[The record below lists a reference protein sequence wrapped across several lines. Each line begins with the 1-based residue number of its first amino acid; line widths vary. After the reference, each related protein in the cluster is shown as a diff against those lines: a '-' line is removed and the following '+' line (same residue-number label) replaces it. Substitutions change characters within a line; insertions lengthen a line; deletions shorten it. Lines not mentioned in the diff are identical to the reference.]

1 MKTTIKFLTALL
13 FVLTTSVFYGQNRGI
28 AYQALI
34 FKPEA
39 KIYPG
44 VSHSNTPLVDT
55 EVCLR
60 FTFTDVRKNVEYQE
74 IIKIK
79 TDNYGLVNT
88 TIGTGQQIDGYV
100 ASFDQITWG
109 SERKMLMVELDVTG
123 NCTSFDI
130 ISNEPFLTVPFAQV
144 ANTISGVVGIAN
156 GGTGATNSTDARLN
170 LGLNNVNNTSD
181 LNKPISI
188 ATQAA
193 LNGKENT
200 SNKSTDGTLS
210 SNSDIKFPTEKA
222 VKTYVDSS
230 KSTLN
235 TIILNSVTSPA
246 GTSEGQMAYN
256 ANASSGLPVGPIF
269 WNGTKW
275 QAASTNSAT
284 NTTEGVLKLAGDLGG
299 TANAPTVPGL
309 TLKEDT
315 SNKSTDGTLSS
326 NSDIKF
332 PTEKAVKTYVDSS
345 KSTLNTIILNSVTSP
360 AGTSEGQMAYNANA
374 SSGLPVGPIFWNG
387 TKWQAASTNS
397 ATNTTEGV
405 LKLAGDLGG
414 TANAPTVPGLT
425 LKEDTSNKSTDGTLS
440 SNSDIKFP
448 TEKAVKTYVDNSS
461 TSAKGLQGTPISSST
476 PLTGQILRFDGTNWV
491 PQSLSSFLKTG
502 TIEVDA
508 TVAQTKFSVPTNAI
522 GIIAFYINGVR
533 LPKDAIS
540 ISGADI
546 TYDPA
551 NNGSYSISAQDR
563 ITYDY
568 IY

>member
-13 FVLTTSVFYGQNRGI
+13 FVLTTTVFYGQNRGI

-74 IIKIK
+74 IIKIR

-222 VKTYVDSS
+222 VKTYVDAS

-235 TIILNSVTSPA
+235 NIVLNNVTSPP
-246 GTSEGQMAYN
+246 GTNVGEMAYN
-256 ANASSGLPVGPIF
+256 TNPSSGLPVGPIF
-269 WNGTKW
+269 WNGSRW
-275 QAASTNSAT
+275 QSAATNSAT
-284 NTTEGVLKLAGDLGG
+284 NTAEGVLKLAGDLGG

-309 TLKEDT
+309 
-315 SNKSTDGTLSS
+315 
-326 NSDIKF
+326 
-332 PTEKAVKTYVDSS
+332 A
-345 KSTLNTIILNSVTSP
+345 
-360 AGTSEGQMAYNANA
+360 
-374 SSGLPVGPIFWNG
+374 
-387 TKWQAASTNS
+387 
-397 ATNTTEGV
+397 
-405 LKLAGDLGG
+405 
-414 TANAPTVPGLT
+414 

-461 TSAKGLQGTPISSST
+461 SSAKGLQGTPISPNA
-476 PLTGQILRFDGTNWV
+476 PLTGQVLRFDGINWV
-491 PQSLSSFLKTG
+491 PESLSSFLSTG
-502 TIEVDA
+502 TIEVAA
-508 TVAQTKFSVPTNAI
+508 TAGQTQFTVPINAI
-522 GIIAFYINGVR
+522 GVIAFYINGVR

-540 ISGADI
+540 ISGGNI
-546 TYDPA
+546 TYNPV
-551 NNGSYSISAQDR
+551 NNGSYTIIMQDR

>member
-222 VKTYVDSS
+222 VKTYVD
-230 KSTLN
+230 
-235 TIILNSVTSPA
+235 
-246 GTSEGQMAYN
+246 
-256 ANASSGLPVGPIF
+256 
-269 WNGTKW
+269 
-275 QAASTNSAT
+275 
-284 NTTEGVLKLAGDLGG
+284 
-299 TANAPTVPGL
+299 
-309 TLKEDT
+309 
-315 SNKSTDGTLSS
+315 
-326 NSDIKF
+326 
-332 PTEKAVKTYVDSS
+332 
-345 KSTLNTIILNSVTSP
+345 
-360 AGTSEGQMAYNANA
+360 
-374 SSGLPVGPIFWNG
+374 
-387 TKWQAASTNS
+387 
-397 ATNTTEGV
+397 
-405 LKLAGDLGG
+405 
-414 TANAPTVPGLT
+414 
-425 LKEDTSNKSTDGTLS
+425 
-440 SNSDIKFP
+440 
-448 TEKAVKTYVDNSS
+448 NSS